1 MFTVPCYIHISV
13 ENIIFFLIR
22 VNFASIAPSSFWP
35 WLTCWLTTF
44 TFVLQYKGELVLFCE
59 IFILHFTWHSPA
71 TPLFQELGKFFRT
84 LREHVGKSAIPNPP
98 ASLRFQQIRWKIQIK
113 PPGWSSYTAKGPR
126 RDHKQGIRVLWCEI
140 EEIILSCV
148 PLPLCHC
155 RVHIDNRR
163 NIFVSAL
170 VLVDGA
176 RTEKW
181 KTSRSATNIPDHMLR
196 CLWRQNWFNW
206 KLYIPTLNIICPV
219 RYSKIC
225 IKICKLFFDLFG
237 CIWAQTPPVFGC
249 SCITCDQTELFF

>member
-1 MFTVPCYIHISV
+1 MKYLFFISPDTVQRRRCFKNSESSSGHC
-13 ENIIFFLIR
+13 
-22 VNFASIAPSSFWP
+22 VNTSERAQYRI
-35 WLTCWLTTF
+35 
-44 TFVLQYKGELVLFCE
+44 LQPRWGFNK
-59 IFILHFTWHSPA
+59 
-71 TPLFQELGKFFRT
+71 
-84 LREHVGKSAIPNPP
+84 
-98 ASLRFQQIRWKIQIK
+98 IRWKIQIK
-113 PPGWSSYTAKGPR
+113 PPGWSSCTAKGPR

-181 KTSRSATNIPDHMLR
+181 KTSRSATNIPDYMLR

-206 KLYIPTLNIICPV
+206 KLFIPTLNIICPV

-225 IKICKLFFDLFG
+225 IKICKLFFDLLG

-249 SCITCDQTELFF
+249 SCITCDQTEMLFF